1 MSILKKMKY
10 IFLIS
15 AVCLLS
21 GCGTATEQPEV
32 TETELLEDNTE
43 RDETILTE
51 AISCIQDKK
60 YPQAIGLLSGIE
72 GNEQAEDLLRQ
83 LRYLISGSYI
93 ANLNTGVAAID
104 NTGKVKIEIDDTV
117 YKEIGL
123 GVSSDWENIISLSD
137 GGERL
142 DALDKDGI
150 IHSTSDEDVDSIPT
164 AEKLKSYSDIS
175 MLSTDFDNYV
185 LLSSTG
191 QIDAYSKKDGDA
203 LDYYKNEVSSL
214 RDVVD
219 VVTGQ
224 SRIAAL
230 KRDGTVYVADYDKYC
245 NIPDADMYDEIA
257 EWTDIVDISADTI
270 GPIAGLKSDGTVVC
284 SKTDLKGLNGEII
297 KSRYP
302 YDVSGWNN
310 IIAISNG
317 NSNLLGLK
325 RDGTVVATGN
335 NEHKQLEV
343 SDWQDIVAI
352 AAGDWI
358 SIGLKSDGT
367 LVIAGEVSE
376 NVDQPDVS
384 GINNLYVP
392 TINY

>member
-1 MSILKKMKY
+1 MKY

-15 AVCLLS
+15 AVCMLS
-21 GCGTATEQPEV
+21 GCGTATEQPEA
-32 TETELLEDNTE
+32 TGTELLEDNADS
-43 RDETILTE
+43 DETILTE

-93 ANLNTGVAAID
+93 ANLNVGVAAID
-104 NTGKVKIEIDDTV
+104 NGGKVKIELDDTI
-117 YKEIGL
+117 YKDEEYGK
-123 GVSSDWENIISLSD
+123 SSDWENIISLSD
-137 GGERL
+137 AQGRL
-142 DALDKDGI
+142 DALDKEGN
-150 IHSTSDEDVDSIPT
+150 IHSTRGTNTDDIPVV
-164 AEKLKSYSDIS
+164 EKLKSYKDIS

-185 LLSSTG
+185 LLSNTG
-191 QIDAYSKKDGDA
+191 QIDAYSKKEGDA

-219 VVTGQ
+219 VITGQ
-224 SRIAAL
+224 IRIAAL
-230 KRDGTVYVADYDKYC
+230 KRDGTVYVADYNKYY
-245 NIPDADMYDEIA
+245 NAPDDDMYDEIA
-257 EWTDIVDISADTI
+257 EWTDIVDISADTA

-284 SKTDLKGLNGEII
+284 TKTDLKGLNGEII

-310 IIAISNG
+310 IIAIS
-317 NSNLLGLK
+317 SSYSSLLGLK

-343 SDWQDIVAI
+343 SDWHDIVAI
-352 AAGDWI
+352 AAGGWI